1 MSLHTST
8 RTEQIAL
15 LEKDWAENPR
25 WSGVKR
31 GYSASDVVN
40 LRGSLQPQNTLA
52 ELGAQKLW
60 KYINGDG
67 YIRLLVRHHQYP
79 IHSSGART
87 MALQAVSPTAD
98 WVLSCD
104 DDLILVDGHGRAHPR
119 RFGIASHLGLWLKHP
134 TIGIGKSRL
143 CGEFRQPGKRRGSST
158 DLVHKG
164 EVIGKV
170 LRTRVGVKPVFVSV
184 GYGLPLE
191 ECVSWALAMTSRFRL
206 PEPIRRADH
215 LSHKSKRV

>member
-1 MSLHTST
+1 MKTPFPYIPGLLSFREVPPILK
-8 RTEQIAL
+8 AL
-15 LEKDWAENPR
+15 K
-25 WSGVKR
+25 
-31 GYSASDVVN
+31 
-40 LRGSLQPQNTLA
+40 
-52 ELGAQKLW
+52 KLS
-60 KYINGDG
+60 
-67 YIRLLVRHHQYP
+67 RLP
-79 IHSSGART
+79 
-87 MALQAVSPTAD
+87 
-98 WVLSCD
+98 
-104 DDLILVDGHGRAHPR
+104 DLILVDGHGRAHPR

-215 LSHKSKRV
+215 LCRESKAYCSHG